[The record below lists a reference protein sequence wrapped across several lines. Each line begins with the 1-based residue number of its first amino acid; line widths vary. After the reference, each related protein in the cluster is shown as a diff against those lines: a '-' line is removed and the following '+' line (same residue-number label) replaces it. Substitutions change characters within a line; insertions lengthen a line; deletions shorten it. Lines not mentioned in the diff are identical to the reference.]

1 MSLGPSAPPL
11 PALAPPCP
19 LRRFTVDEYH
29 RLLQVG
35 ILEEGDPVELLDG
48 FLVLKTRASPPQNVS
63 LGLLE
68 DLLNELLPAGWFRR
82 GRSAV
87 TTADSEPEPG
97 LAVVRGQ
104 RRDYGKRHP
113 GPQDLALV
121 IEVSDTSLARDR
133 NVKATLYARA
143 SIPVYWIVN
152 LIDHRVEVH
161 TDPSGPDPQPT
172 YRRQT
177 DHGEAD
183 AVPLV
188 LDGVEVTRIPV
199 RDLLP

>member
-11 PALAPPCP
+11 PALALPCP

-68 DLLNELLPAGWFRR
+68 DLLNDLLPAGWFRR
-82 GRSAV
+82 VRSAV
-87 TTADSEPEPG
+87 TTPDSEPEPD
-97 LAVVRGQ
+97 LAIVRGQ

-121 IEVSDTSLARDR
+121 IEVSDSSLARDR
-133 NVKATLYARA
+133 NVKAPLYARA

-152 LIDHRVEVH
+152 LIDRRVEVH
-161 TDPSGPDPQPT
+161 TEPSGPDPQPA
-172 YRRQT
+172 YRR
-177 DHGEAD
+177 H
-183 AVPLV
+183 
-188 LDGVEVTRIPV
+188 PV